1 MSVWAI
7 GDLQGCYDVT
17 QRLLEK
23 IRFDP
28 AQDTLW
34 FCGDLVNRGGQSLET
49 LRLVH
54 SLREHSVVVL
64 GNHDLSLLAV
74 GARTEEEQRKV
85 NPDLLRI
92 VQAEDRDELLDWLRL
107 QKLVHVDRE
116 LGWMMVHAGLAPKWT
131 TQMAEKHAAEVEV
144 QLHGAGYRKLFRN
157 MYGDKPSWAP
167 NLSGYDRSRAIINVL
182 TRMRY
187 CTPRGRIGIEDKGTP
202 GTQEQGLYPWF
213 EVPGR
218 VERDLKVVCGHWSA
232 LGLTITQGVH
242 AIDTG
247 AVWGGKLTAIQL
259 DTDELRVVQVP
270 GRDVP
275 APVPNARPPAR
286 PAHERPPLRRRARN
300 RAVATLRPPTRATAA
315 RAVVAVVA
323 AVVVVVVVAPAV
335 STTTAQRRRH
345 DAARP
350 GTMDGAAAD
359 AGPGQRLPAH
369 FGPGP
374 HRRRKHRRHA
384 IATAGAFAATGGC
397 SARADRR
404 HHPLRSCLPGAG
416 LPRRRRPG

>member
-34 FCGDLVNRGGQSLET
+34 FAGDLVNRGGQSLET

-54 SLREHSVVVL
+54 SLRDHSVVVL

-74 GARTEEEQRKV
+74 GARSEEEQRKV
-85 NPDLLRI
+85 NPDLLR
-92 VQAEDRDELLDWLRL
+92 VVTAEDRDVLLDWLRM
-107 QKLVHVDRE
+107 QKLVHADRE
-116 LGWMMVHAGLAPKWT
+116 LGWMMVHAGMAPKWT
-131 TQMAEKHAAEVEV
+131 TQMAEKHAREVEQ
-144 QLHGAGYRKLFRN
+144 QLHGNGYRKLLRN
-157 MYGDKPSWAP
+157 MYGDKPIWAP
-167 NLSGYDRSRAIINVL
+167 NLTGYDRSRAIINFF

-187 CTPRGRIGIEDKGTP
+187 CTTRGRIGIEDKGTP

-247 AVWGGKLTAIQL
+247 AVWGGKLTALQL

-275 APVPNARPPAR
+275 APVAGTRPPAR
-286 PAHERPPLRRRARN
+286 APRPRPDGQQAAQPTPQPHAQAQPGGQPAGGE
-300 RAVATLRPPTRATAA
+300 TRT
-315 RAVVAVVA
+315 R
-323 AVVVVVVVAPAV
+323 
-335 STTTAQRRRH
+335 
-345 DAARP
+345 
-350 GTMDGAAAD
+350 G
-359 AGPGQRLPAH
+359 
-369 FGPGP
+369 
-374 HRRRKHRRHA
+374 
-384 IATAGAFAATGGC
+384 
-397 SARADRR
+397 
-404 HHPLRSCLPGAG
+404 
-416 LPRRRRPG
+416 PRRRRGRGRGNGGGGAGSPPTAD